1 MKYNKIYF
9 LIIFLFISNCV
20 NNVQNNKKELIV
32 IKDQYSNKGFT
43 LVYNDDLFNSKVV
56 SKKID
61 NRSYLI
67 FNRNLKRN
75 SNIKITNLLN
85 GKSLIAK
92 VKSNKVDFPSFYN
105 SVITERISQDLEISL
120 DEPYIEIQ
128 LINNNSSFV
137 AKKTKT
143 FDEERNVAE
152 KAPID
157 GIIIN
162 DLNRDEP
169 KEKNT
174 KIKKVIYSIKVA
186 DFYYEKSAQQ
196 MISRIKNETKINKY
210 KVIKLSDT
218 NFRVILGPFSDIKS
232 LEDSYTKATIL
243 NFDNLEI
250 LRND

>member
-1 MKYNKIYF
+1 MKYNKFFF
-9 LIIFLFISNCV
+9 LIIFLFITNCV
-20 NNVQNNKKELIV
+20 NNVQNYKKEPIV
-32 IKDQYSNKGFT
+32 IKDQYSNKGFA

-128 LINNNSSFV
+128 LINNNSSFI
-137 AKKTKT
+137 AKKSKT

-162 DLNRDEP
+162 DLNKDKP
-169 KEKNT
+169 KEKT
-174 KIKKVIYSIKVA
+174 IKIKKVIYSIKVA

-196 MISRIKNETKINKY
+196 MINRIKNETKINKY

>member
-1 MKYNKIYF
+1 MKYNKFFF
-9 LIIFLFISNCV
+9 LISFLFITNCV
-20 NNVQNNKKELIV
+20 DNVQNYKKEQIV

-128 LINNNSSFV
+128 LINNNSSFI
-137 AKKTKT
+137 AKKSKT

-162 DLNRDEP
+162 DLNKDEP
-169 KEKNT
+169 KEKII
-174 KIKKVIYSIKVA
+174 KIKNITYSIKVA

-196 MISRIKNETKINKY
+196 MINRIKNETKINKY

>member
-1 MKYNKIYF
+1 MKYNKIFF
-9 LIIFLFISNCV
+9 LISFIFITNCV

-32 IKDQYSNKGFT
+32 IKDQYSNKGFA

-75 SNIKITNLLN
+75 ANIKITNLLN

-137 AKKTKT
+137 AKKSKT

-162 DLNRDEP
+162 DLNKDKP
-169 KEKNT
+169 KEKII
-174 KIKKVIYSIKVA
+174 KIKNITYSIKVA

-196 MISRIKNETKINKY
+196 MINRIKNETKINKY

>member
-1 MKYNKIYF
+1 MKYNKIFF
-9 LIIFLFISNCV
+9 LIIFLFITNCV
-20 NNVQNNKKELIV
+20 NNVQNNRKELIV
-32 IKDQYSNKGFT
+32 IKDQYSNKGFA
-43 LVYNDDLFNSKVV
+43 LVYNDELFNSKVV

-85 GKSLIAK
+85 GKSVIAK
-92 VKSNKVDFPSFYN
+92 VKSNKVDFPTFYN

-120 DEPYIEIQ
+120 DEPYVEIQ

-137 AKKTKT
+137 AKKSKT

-162 DLNRDEP
+162 DLNKDKP
-169 KEKNT
+169 KEKNS

-196 MISRIKNETKINKY
+196 MINRIKNETKINKY

-232 LEDSYTKATIL
+232 LKDSYTKATIL

>member
-1 MKYNKIYF
+1 MKYNKFFF
-9 LIIFLFISNCV
+9 LISFLFITNCV
-20 NNVQNNKKELIV
+20 DNVQNYKKEQIV

-120 DEPYIEIQ
+120 EEPYIEIQ
-128 LINNNSSFV
+128 LINNNSSFI
-137 AKKTKT
+137 AKKSKT

-162 DLNRDEP
+162 DLNKDEP
-169 KEKNT
+169 KEKII
-174 KIKKVIYSIKVA
+174 KIKNITYSIKVA

-196 MISRIKNETKINKY
+196 MINRIKNETKINKY

>member
-1 MKYNKIYF
+1 MKYNKIFF
-9 LIIFLFISNCV
+9 LIIFLFITNCV
-20 NNVQNNKKELIV
+20 NNVQNNRKELIV
-32 IKDQYSNKGFT
+32 IKDQYSNKGFA
-43 LVYNDDLFNSKVV
+43 LVYNDELFNSKVV

-85 GKSLIAK
+85 GKSVIAK
-92 VKSNKVDFPSFYN
+92 VKSNKVDFPTFYN

-137 AKKTKT
+137 AKKSKT

-162 DLNRDEP
+162 DLNKDKP
-169 KEKNT
+169 KEKNS

-196 MISRIKNETKINKY
+196 MINRIKNETKINKY

>member
-1 MKYNKIYF
+1 MKYNKFFF
-9 LIIFLFISNCV
+9 LISFLFITNCV
-20 NNVQNNKKELIV
+20 DNVQNYKKEQIV

-137 AKKTKT
+137 AKKSKT
-143 FDEERNVAE
+143 FDEEKNVAE

-162 DLNRDEP
+162 DLNKDEP
-169 KEKNT
+169 KEKII
-174 KIKKVIYSIKVA
+174 KIKNITYSIKVA

-196 MISRIKNETKINKY
+196 MINRIKNETKINKY

>member
-1 MKYNKIYF
+1 MKYNKFFF
-9 LIIFLFISNCV
+9 LISFLFITNCV
-20 NNVQNNKKELIV
+20 DNVQNYKKEQIV

-120 DEPYIEIQ
+120 EEPYIEIQ
-128 LINNNSSFV
+128 LINNNSSFI
-137 AKKTKT
+137 AKKSKT
-143 FDEERNVAE
+143 FDEEKNVAE

-162 DLNRDEP
+162 DLNKDEP
-169 KEKNT
+169 KEKII
-174 KIKKVIYSIKVA
+174 KIKNITYSIKVA

-196 MISRIKNETKINKY
+196 MINRIKNETKINKY

>member
-1 MKYNKIYF
+1 MKYNKFFF
-9 LIIFLFISNCV
+9 LISFLFITNCV
-20 NNVQNNKKELIV
+20 DNVQNYKKEQIV

-137 AKKTKT
+137 AKKSKT
-143 FDEERNVAE
+143 FDEEKNVAE

-162 DLNRDEP
+162 DLNKDEP
-169 KEKNT
+169 KEKII
-174 KIKKVIYSIKVA
+174 KIKNITYSIKVA

-196 MISRIKNETKINKY
+196 MINRIKNETKINKY

-232 LEDSYTKATIL
+232 LEDTYTKATIL